1 MDAKKLH
8 PLSPT
13 EVLILKY
20 LWEVGKANAKE
31 VAKLLQALQEK
42 KGETPNTGEVTASTF
57 LWRMRDKGYVRSS
70 PSPSGELHGP
80 GRPAYI
86 YSPLISYKEGLRRH
100 FEGFLE
106 NLFLNAEDFAI
117 LESVVSELR
126 AKSEGKADPTVE
138 ASITSGT

>member
-13 EVLILKY
+13 ELLILKY
-20 LWEVGKANAKE
+20 LWEVGKANAKD
-31 VAKLLQALQEK
+31 VAKLLHERRQ
-42 KGETPNTGEVTASTF
+42 TPDVGLSTATTF
-57 LWRMRDKGYVRSS
+57 LWRMRDKGYVSS
-70 PSPSGELHGP
+70 DPSEWQQGP

-86 YSPLISYKEGLRRH
+86 YSPLISYKEGLRRL
-100 FEGFLE
+100 FESFLG
-106 NLFLNAEDFAI
+106 NLVLNAEDFAI

-126 AKSEGKADPTVE
+126 AKNERQADPTVE